1 MERYLGHV
9 VLQGCASWTTELV
22 VWCESE
28 FVHVLYLYRGECR
41 LVSKCLGCWAL
52 GGTNPSGGGGCWG
65 VVGGGGSGSGE
76 NASCI
81 VFGGVCSWNVIRV
94 LVVMTDCIGQ
104 RPVSRAGSCGGVVL
118 VPPLLMCI
126 HVGDRNVKRCLM
138 VLESLK
144 AADL

>member
-1 MERYLGHV
+1 MERYLGQV

-65 VVGGGGSGSGE
+65 VVGGGGSGSGGKAV
-76 NASCI
+76 ASD
-81 VFGGVCSWNVIRV
+81 GV
-94 LVVMTDCIGQ
+94 
-104 RPVSRAGSCGGVVL
+104 AVVL
-118 VPPLLMCI
+118 GSV
-126 HVGDRNVKRCLM
+126 VG
-138 VLESLK
+138 
-144 AADL
+144 AAGMW